1 MTKPKLKPKTDKA
14 VVLLSGGI
22 DSAVALAVA
31 IKDGCEEIFPIFIQY
46 GQKHQARE
54 LESAFSVVLYYNQ
67 KSAEQ
72 AKTGAADPDDVAIV
86 HPLKQYSAADL
97 FEGSTSALMDPNV
110 DQLKLPYAELG
121 KLEGPAQTVVPFRNA
136 NLISIAT
143 TYAILNDANF
153 VYAGVHASD
162 AFHYAYPD
170 CTPEFIGAMAN
181 AVNVGSYYEV
191 RLRAPLQYLT
201 KAEVVDL
208 GRTLHVPLSLTY
220 SCYAGG
226 ELHCGT
232 CPTCIERI
240 EAFQQN
246 QWEDF
251 ADYEISIAWP
261 QRPDR
266 LQMIRSGRDWNQ
278 GEV

>member
-31 IKDGCEEIFPIFIQY
+31 IKDGCEEIFPISIQY

-54 LESAFSVVLYYNQ
+54 LESALSVVSYYNQ
-67 KSAEQ
+67 KSTEQ
-72 AKTGAADPDDVAIV
+72 AETGDISNGIAVV
-86 HPLKQYSAADL
+86 HLLKQYLAADL

-110 DQLKLPYAELG
+110 DQLKLPYAELS

-143 TYAILNDANF
+143 TYAILNDANL
-153 VYAGVHASD
+153 VYVGVHASD
-162 AFHYAYPD
+162 ASRYAYPD

-181 AVNVGSYYEV
+181 AVSVGSYYEV

-251 ADYEISIAWP
+251 ADYEISITWP

-266 LQMIRSGRDWNQ
+266 LQMIRSGRDRNQ